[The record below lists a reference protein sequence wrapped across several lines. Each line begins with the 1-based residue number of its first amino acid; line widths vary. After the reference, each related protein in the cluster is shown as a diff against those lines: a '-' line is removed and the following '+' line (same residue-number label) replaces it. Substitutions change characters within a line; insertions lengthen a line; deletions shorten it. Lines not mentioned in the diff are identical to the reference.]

1 MLNIED
7 KQGYKYTE
15 EFGYIPEGWEVK
27 NIIKTSNLKARIGW
41 QGLTTA
47 EYLNNG
53 DYLLITGTDFDNGKI
68 NWQSCFYV
76 EKKRYDQDT
85 NIQLKNGDVL
95 ITKDGTIGK
104 VAYIDKLPKP
114 TTLNSGVFVVR
125 PLNEAYNTKYFYY
138 LLQSNIFIS
147 FLNKLKAG
155 STIVHLYQKDL
166 SNFDYIIP
174 SDIQEQEK
182 IAEVLGD
189 VDSLIDKTQQLID
202 KKKALKTAAMQ
213 KLLTPKDNWEVVSL
227 SKYAYVFIGLVTTMT
242 TNYVKNGV
250 PLIRNSDI
258 KTNKIIRENLIQLD
272 SKFAE
277 EYNNRKLKIGDIVT
291 VHTGDVGTSAIIDK
305 TLEGAI
311 GFATLNTRVDKNKL
325 LPQFLCWYFNSEK
338 FLTEC
343 LLAST
348 GDGRQN
354 LNLYDFIEFNIPV
367 PPIEEQKQI
376 SDILDAIHVE
386 IENLEKELNKYKDLK
401 TGMMQQL
408 LTGKVRLI

>member
-1 MLNIED
+1 MPTLE

-15 EFGYIPEGWEVK
+15 EFGYIPEDWEVK

-53 DYLLITGTDFDNGKI
+53 DYLLVTGTDFDNGKI

-189 VDSLIDKTQQLID
+189 VDSLIDKTQQLIN
-202 KKKALKTAAMQ
+202 KKKDLKTATMQ
-213 KLLTPKDNWEVVSL
+213 KLLIQKEDWEVKNIDELCINLDNLRIPLNDSQREEGIYPYCGANGIVDYINKWCIDDDIVLIAEDGGYFDEYKTRPIAYKMSGKCWVNNHAHVLKAKSGYSQDFIFYSL
-227 SKYAYVFIGLVTTMT
+227 VHKNIL
-242 TNYVKNGV
+242 NYITGGTRAK
-250 PLIRNSDI
+250 L
-258 KTNKIIRENLIQLD
+258 NKEIL
-272 SKFAE
+272 
-277 EYNNRKLKIGDIVT
+277 LKIEIF
-291 VHTGDVGTSAIIDK
+291 IPKEFREQEQI
-305 TLEGAI
+305 
-311 GFATLNTRVDKNKL
+311 ATIL
-325 LPQFLCWYFNSEK
+325 
-338 FLTEC
+338 
-343 LLAST
+343 
-348 GDGRQN
+348 
-354 LNLYDFIEFNIPV
+354 
-367 PPIEEQKQI
+367 
-376 SDILDAIHVE
+376 SDMDSE
-386 IENLEKELNKYKDLK
+386 IEALEKELNKYKDLK

>member
-1 MLNIED
+1 MCSDGIRFVPDNKYS
-7 KQGYKYTE
+7 KQYLFYSINYKP
-15 EFGYIPEGWEVK
+15 FR
-27 NIIKTSNLKARIGW
+27 L
-41 QGLTTA
+41 QA
-47 EYLNNG
+47 ENAS
-53 DYLLITGTDFDNGKI
+53 TGTTRKRISLNTLKTLKI
-68 NWQSCFYV
+68 S
-76 EKKRYDQDT
+76 
-85 NIQLKNGDVL
+85 
-95 ITKDGTIGK
+95 
-104 VAYIDKLPKP
+104 
-114 TTLNSGVFVVR
+114 
-125 PLNEAYNTKYFYY
+125 
-138 LLQSNIFIS
+138 
-147 FLNKLKAG
+147 
-155 STIVHLYQKDL
+155 
-166 SNFDYIIP
+166 IP
-174 SDIQEQEK
+174 SRKNEQEK